1 MIRDAPPLCRSFPS
15 LLVQLVCLQGKSVV
29 RDKIA
34 AALEHGSAW
43 LDCYWYKPGTNT
55 PALKHT
61 YVRQVKHNGGVYILG
76 SGLYPLKTS
85 GRPPGRRTSMTRS
98 TTPQSRRHG
107 TRRRPRLSVSI
118 IHPTLSAEAHPP
130 LRVPPQRPR

>member
-43 LDCYWYKPGTNT
+43 LDCCWYKPGTNT

-85 GRPPGRRTSMTRS
+85 
-98 TTPQSRRHG
+98 
-107 TRRRPRLSVSI
+107 
-118 IHPTLSAEAHPP
+118 
-130 LRVPPQRPR
+130 

>member
-43 LDCYWYKPGTNT
+43 LDCYWYNQNPQAIAEVNRIARQCVVGLLLVQTRHQYPGVE
-55 PALKHT
+55 A
-61 YVRQVKHNGGVYILG
+61 YIRAP
-76 SGLYPLKTS
+76 S
-85 GRPPGRRTSMTRS
+85 
-98 TTPQSRRHG
+98 
-107 TRRRPRLSVSI
+107 
-118 IHPTLSAEAHPP
+118 EA
-130 LRVPPQRPR
+130 